1 MPTLLDI
8 IKSETLDPPDRVQGV
23 LSRIQTRHADRVEA
37 IIYYG
42 SSMRELD
49 SPEKMLDFYVLVDSY
64 RKTHGFRPRALINRL
79 LPPAVYYLEQ
89 PDDTGLISTCK
100 YSIITLGEFEK
111 RCSNRAFLS
120 QIWGRFSQ
128 PCAVLWS
135 KNESALS
142 RVWHARINAVKRMAS
157 ETTPLF
163 NGKASASEF
172 WGRGFFESYRTEL
185 RPESSTK
192 RSEEIVLRYQ
202 DRYESIMDALYGEAD
217 PDGTFKLPEKNLKPT
232 KLRWFLRRC
241 FGKPANALRV
251 LFSAATFDG
260 GLDYIARK
268 VENHSGVKLEATDLQ
283 RRHPVLFSPILF
295 FKLWKKGAFR

>member
-1 MPTLLDI
+1 MTTVLEI
-8 IKSETLDPPDRVQGV
+8 IKAEILAPPPRVQAV
-23 LSRIQTRHADRVEA
+23 MSSIQSRHADRVEA

-49 SPEKMLDFYVLVDSY
+49 NPEKMLDFYVLVDSY
-64 RKTHGFRPRALINRL
+64 RKTHGIRPRAIINRL

-89 PDDTGLISTCK
+89 DDKNGQVSTCK
-100 YSIITLGEFEK
+100 YSIITLREFEK
-111 RCSNRAFLS
+111 RCSDRTFLS

-135 KNESALS
+135 KNNNILS
-142 RVWHARINAVKRMAS
+142 RVCEARVAAVKRMAS
-157 ETTPLF
+157 ETSPLF
-163 NGKASASEF
+163 QGKASASEF

-202 DRYESIMDALYGEAD
+202 ERYEAIMSALYGD
-217 PDGTFKLPEKNLKPT
+217 PGPEGRYNLPIKNVRSA
-232 KLRWFLRRC
+232 KLRWFMRR
-241 FGKPANALRV
+241 FLGKPANALRV

-260 GLDYIARK
+260 GLDYVARK
-268 VENHSGVKLEATDLQ
+268 VENHSGVKLEATALQ
-283 RRHPVLFSPILF
+283 KRHPVLFSPILF

>member
-1 MPTLLDI
+1 MTKLLNI
-8 IKSETLDPPDRVQGV
+8 IKSETLDPPTRVQDV
-23 LSRIQTRHADRVEA
+23 LTRIQLRHSDRVEA

-49 SPEKMLDFYVLVDSY
+49 NPEKMLDFYVLVDSY

-89 PDDTGLISTCK
+89 SDKTGLISTCK
-100 YSIITLGEFEK
+100 YSIITLKEFEK
-111 RCSNRAFLS
+111 RCSKRTFLS
-120 QIWGRFSQ
+120 QVWGRFSQ
-128 PCAVLWS
+128 PCSVLWT
-135 KNESALS
+135 KDKMALS
-142 RVWHARINAVKRMAS
+142 RVWNARVEAVKTMAS
-157 ETTPLF
+157 ETAPLF
-163 NGKASASEF
+163 NGQVSATQF

-185 RPESSTK
+185 RPESSTT

-202 DRYESIMDALYGEAD
+202 ERYETIMGALYGEAD
-217 PDGTFKLPEKNLKPT
+217 RSGNFDLPNKNLNFSEF
-232 KLRWFLRRC
+232 RWFMRR
-241 FGKPANALRV
+241 FLGKPANALRV
-251 LFSAATFDG
+251 LFTAATFDG

-268 VENHSGVKLEATDLQ
+268 VENHSGVKLEPTELQ